1 MEKIVTVSTATIDTT
16 PNTSNSTKN
25 TITLNEKPS
34 KTNSHGNTKAA
45 HVENPAAPKSTASA
59 IRQVCYAATS
69 ASASSVK
76 TTNPSAIKK

>member
-16 PNTSNSTKN
+16 PNTLNSTKN

-34 KTNSHGNTKAA
+34 KTNSHVNIKAA
-45 HVENPAAPKSTASA
+45 HAENPAVPKSIVNV
-59 IRQVCYAATS
+59 IRLACYAATS
-69 ASASSVK
+69 ANASSVK